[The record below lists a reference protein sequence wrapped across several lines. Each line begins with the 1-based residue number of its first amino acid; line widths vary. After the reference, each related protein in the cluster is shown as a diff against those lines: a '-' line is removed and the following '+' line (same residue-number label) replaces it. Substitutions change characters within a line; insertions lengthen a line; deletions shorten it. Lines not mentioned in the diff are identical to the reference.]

1 MAVPGGR
8 AIGAR
13 NRLLIHFEGGAVLK
27 TNLAALMICVG
38 VSSALAAPI
47 QWPASLGGN
56 NHYYEFVLMPEIRW
70 SDAKVA
76 AEARTFNGFHGYLA
90 TDTSAGETNF
100 LASHWP
106 ERGGGDQNGWLG
118 GWQDLLAPNYS
129 EPAGGWKWVTGE
141 PWVYTNWYLDQPDN
155 SGGREVYIRSNADW
169 HGDDFTD
176 NNINPSVQYI
186 SGYFVEYTVPEPA
199 AMILASIAALMMMG
213 RRRIL
218 RVERIN

>member
-90 TDTSAGETNF
+90 TDTPREKPISWPRIGRKEAVAIKMAGW
-100 LASHWP
+100 A
-106 ERGGGDQNGWLG
+106 
-118 GWQDLLAPNYS
+118 
-129 EPAGGWKWVTGE
+129 AG
-141 PWVYTNWYLDQPDN
+141 
-155 SGGREVYIRSNADW
+155 
-169 HGDDFTD
+169 
-176 NNINPSVQYI
+176 
-186 SGYFVEYTVPEPA
+186 
-199 AMILASIAALMMMG
+199 
-213 RRRIL
+213 RI
-218 RVERIN
+218 